1 MARRFIAGVVCPECQ
16 QMDKIVTYQVEG
28 EDVAEC
34 IACGYLSH
42 RPTAEDVAKATQA
55 EESAGVVKIIPNK

>member
-1 MARRFIAGVVCPECQ
+1 MARRFIAGVVCPECK
-16 QMDKIVTYQVEG
+16 QMDKIVTYQQDG

-42 RPTAEDVAKATQA
+42 RPKPEDIVQPQEEDVT
-55 EESAGVVKIIPNK
+55 GVVKILPNK